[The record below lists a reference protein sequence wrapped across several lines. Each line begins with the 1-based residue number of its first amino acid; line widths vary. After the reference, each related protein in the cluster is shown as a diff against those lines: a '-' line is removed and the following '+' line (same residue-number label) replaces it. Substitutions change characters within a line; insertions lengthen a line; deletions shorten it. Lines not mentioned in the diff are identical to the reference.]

1 VPVYLGCDWQNVPLH
16 LPSTFPA
23 FRKLTNSKHVQV
35 AMLGEHGLAWPWES
49 LHVEA
54 LAWFDHWLKGQDTG
68 ILEGPRFRYI
78 LPGAEDWR
86 TADTWP
92 LPDVTHRSLKLCA
105 DGTLGNEEGAS
116 GSRTLMALGAGL
128 NRPRPSE
135 TDPPSSLTWDSAPL
149 KHDLDMVGDIEVQ
162 LDAISTAA
170 DTAWIAFL
178 QDVDADGTVT
188 DVTAGYLRAGL
199 REVDEAASRPGAP
212 DLPCRTFQAVPIGE
226 PLRYRIPLVA
236 NARRFRAG
244 HRVRLF
250 LTSEDQDPNMP
261 ALLTFRHASVG
272 TSCLNTVR
280 SSSQLVLPVVSG

>member
-1 VPVYLGCDWQNVPLH
+1 
-16 LPSTFPA
+16 
-23 FRKLTNSKHVQV
+23 
-35 AMLGEHGLAWPWES
+35 
-49 LHVEA
+49 
-54 LAWFDHWLKGQDTG
+54 
-68 ILEGPRFRYI
+68 
-78 LPGAEDWR
+78 
-86 TADTWP
+86 
-92 LPDVTHRSLKLCA
+92 
-105 DGTLGNEEGAS
+105 
-116 GSRTLMALGAGL
+116 MALGAGL
-128 NRPRPSE
+128 NRPQPSE

-226 PLRYRIPLVA
+226 LVHYRIPLVA
-236 NARRFRAG
+236 NARRFKAG

-250 LTSEDQDPNMP
+250 VTNDDQDSNMP
-261 ALLTFRHASVG
+261 AMLTFRHASVG
-272 TSCLNTVR
+272 TSCLNIVE
-280 SSSQLVLPVVSG
+280 SSSRLLLPVMPGEMKQTTGSFA